1 MKRKRKV
8 SYLELGPDWDQLLL
22 EFAGAEVEDVQDERE
37 LDVLEDFGVDR
48 VPLLELESDHLN
60 G

>member
-37 LDVLEDFGVDR
+37 LDVLEDFCVDR

>member
-22 EFAGAEVEDVQDERE
+22 EFAGAQVEDVQDERE
-37 LDVLEDFGVDR
+37 LDVLEDLGVDR